1 MLDIPAEVSSHTSEL
16 IALRR
21 HFHEHPELSL
31 METETMAYIQDTL
44 RSYGIESSHIP
55 NAGIL
60 AVITGKGP
68 GRTVLLRADIDAL
81 PIEESA
87 MNLSRQR
94 VTRSTVKG
102 VMHACGHDGHM
113 AMLLVAAK
121 ILAAHRDEWKGRV
134 VLMFEQGEE
143 QAGPV
148 ANFLRYLVNE
158 SGLTIDT
165 AYATHVRWDV
175 PAGKI
180 VISEAP
186 PMAGGIGFIFKLRG
200 RGSHG
205 SRPDLAENPFD
216 CFHAFYGALQALRM
230 RAVPPREC
238 LTVSIG
244 MVNGGFA
251 PNIIPDE
258 LTFGGTAR
266 FFNYEKA
273 GKPFYDEMLALLE
286 RECANYH
293 CSYEIIHLPPP
304 LYEVRNH
311 PECVALAREG
321 ITRHLGANVLYDC
334 EPWMAS
340 ESFAI
345 TARLFPSVLSFTGI
359 QNLAKGC
366 GANHHTA
373 EFDMDEEGLPAGV
386 AACLAYTLEFL
397 DKQSHPTVPPLD
409 LPLEEVITR
418 NV

>member
-1 MLDIPAEVSSHTSEL
+1 
-16 IALRR
+16 
-21 HFHEHPELSL
+21 
-31 METETMAYIQDTL
+31 
-44 RSYGIESSHIP
+44 
-55 NAGIL
+55 
-60 AVITGKGP
+60 
-68 GRTVLLRADIDAL
+68 
-81 PIEESA
+81 
-87 MNLSRQR
+87 
-94 VTRSTVKG
+94 
-102 VMHACGHDGHM
+102 
-113 AMLLVAAK
+113 
-121 ILAAHRDEWKGRV
+121 
-134 VLMFEQGEE
+134 
-143 QAGPV
+143 
-148 ANFLRYLVNE
+148 
-158 SGLTIDT
+158 
-165 AYATHVRWDV
+165 
-175 PAGKI
+175 
-180 VISEAP
+180 
-186 PMAGGIGFIFKLRG
+186 MAGGIGFIFKLRG